1 VEGFGYEGIRETGRA
16 DDPVLH
22 DGGAVAGTLLDVTLG
37 VMVGFEDGKMVFT
50 MVGKIDRMYVGITL
64 GAEVGDRTL
73 GKALGTETSFG
84 MDGMHVGDE
93 VGVAPVTAVG
103 SVEGSFLGVMV
114 GLTIAGALGANEGL
128 L

>member
-1 VEGFGYEGIRETGRA
+1 
-16 DDPVLH
+16 
-22 DGGAVAGTLLDVTLG
+22 
-37 VMVGFEDGKMVFT
+37 M
-50 MVGKIDRMYVGITL
+50 GITL